1 MRNMVVGTLSVV
13 SVIFMVCAILYYN
26 ISCQSGDVFYNPT
39 LKTDSPLIVYY
50 LIKVVP
56 NFTLALAEI
65 MTQVDRYGTFDEGKF
80 SKALDTQ
87 LRRNLIICFVY
98 LRLRVC
104 FWRIHKIDRQECGL
118 PWDYNPY
125 KSRYSFFS

>member
-65 MTQVDRYGTFDEGKF
+65 MTQVDR
-80 SKALDTQ
+80 
-87 LRRNLIICFVY
+87 
-98 LRLRVC
+98 
-104 FWRIHKIDRQECGL
+104 
-118 PWDYNPY
+118 
-125 KSRYSFFS
+125 